1 MAELSWPYEPPRKQ
15 LKNVSS
21 QNRSFARKGQTTY
34 TGHTATALQVLALQV
49 LAVKLNRR
57 SPTGNRRCFA

>member
-34 TGHTATALQVLALQV
+34 TGHTATALQVLA
-49 LAVKLNRR
+49 VKLNRR